1 MLDERTIAS
10 EIYLYRRSRK
20 IGKDQP
26 VQRDITMARTFI
38 EQGWDKD
45 HLFKWLGE
53 HARSL

>member
-26 VQRDITMARTFI
+26 VQRDVSNAKQFINEGWEKKDLFDWITRHYKA
-38 EQGWDKD
+38 
-45 HLFKWLGE
+45 L
-53 HARSL
+53 